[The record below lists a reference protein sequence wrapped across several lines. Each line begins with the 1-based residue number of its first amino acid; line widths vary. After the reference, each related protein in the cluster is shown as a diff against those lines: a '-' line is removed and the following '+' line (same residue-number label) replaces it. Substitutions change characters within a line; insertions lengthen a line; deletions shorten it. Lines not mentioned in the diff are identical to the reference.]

1 MTGDRKKGVTIIKY
15 KRPLKT
21 FDPNFDT
28 SIPSD
33 QAVSVIGAIGP
44 LNSQKEANAHSHTGS
59 DVNADN
65 IEINFSVKVNISVI
79 LKSSVNFNLNS
90 PERQLMLKIIV
101 QCQRCPG

>member
-1 MTGDRKKGVTIIKY
+1 MNVSEAKMMLFYVSSFQRNRCTNLYDNSIPVTGDRKKGVTIIKY

-28 SIPSD
+28 NIPSD

-65 IEINFSVKVNISVI
+65 IEINFSVKVNI
-79 LKSSVNFNLNS
+79 
-90 PERQLMLKIIV
+90 
-101 QCQRCPG
+101 